1 MANDIL
7 TTSSINSL
15 ITSYIANENEKLITP
30 ITKRVSKYQSLSS
43 VYSILSSKLDKFK
56 SLLTNLRSTESSSLF
71 NAKSAASSNTS
82 FITASA
88 GNSASVGA
96 YGIRVNQL
104 AKNDLLVS
112 QELSSTLA
120 NAVTGTQYFTV
131 KTGDGSGGEYISNIE
146 VALTG
151 TETNQTV
158 MEKIRDAI
166 NADKAVV
173 SSSSMST
180 SSSYSGGTSTFK
192 INLNGTEKSIT
203 VNGGGTYEELIDELV
218 SKINTDISGVT
229 AEKVVDSPN
238 PGDVKLKLTVGD
250 ASKYISITHES
261 GFDLVSDLNIGVT
274 KEKGASG
281 IVTASVLSPVSG
293 FSQFT
298 LTTKETGVDFRIKEL
313 SDNSTYSALSS
324 IGLNLGSDRPT
335 FNQSTDPDT
344 TGYVYSDITV
354 NSQLNAI
361 IEFNGLNIQRN
372 SNVVSDLVSGV
383 TFSLKSLME
392 PTDPNV
398 NVTVTADTSSI
409 KTKIEDFITQFNDIY
424 TYIKAQQESSN
435 TTGRGVLSSDGNAS
449 TLLSTL
455 SELVYSKVPGIS
467 DQNINTLYQIGL
479 TFNSNTGLS
488 ISDSSK
494 LEQKIR
500 DNGDEIAALFNST
513 DGISNALY
521 NKINPYLGIEG
532 YLSKSKSNFESN
544 IKALNDRKIAGEKR
558 INKSSIILRQRYE
571 QLQAQLASILTIQN
585 FFSYTTS

>member
-203 VNGGGTYEELIDELV
+203 VNGGGTYEDLIDELV

-324 IGLNLGSDRPT
+324 IGLNLGSNRPT

>member
-203 VNGGGTYEELIDELV
+203 VNGGGTYEDLIDELV
-218 SKINTDISGVT
+218 SKINTDVSGVT

-281 IVTASVLSPVSG
+281 IVTASVLSPISG

-324 IGLNLGSDRPT
+324 IGLNLGSNRPT

>member
-203 VNGGGTYEELIDELV
+203 VNGGGTYEDLIDELV
-218 SKINTDISGVT
+218 SKINTDVSGVT

-238 PGDVKLKLTVGD
+238 PGNVKLKLTVGD

-324 IGLNLGSDRPT
+324 IGLNLGSNRPT

-409 KTKIEDFITQFNDIY
+409 KNKIEDFITQFNDIY
-424 TYIKAQQESSN
+424 NYIKAQQESSN

>member
-203 VNGGGTYEELIDELV
+203 VNGGGTYEDLIDELV